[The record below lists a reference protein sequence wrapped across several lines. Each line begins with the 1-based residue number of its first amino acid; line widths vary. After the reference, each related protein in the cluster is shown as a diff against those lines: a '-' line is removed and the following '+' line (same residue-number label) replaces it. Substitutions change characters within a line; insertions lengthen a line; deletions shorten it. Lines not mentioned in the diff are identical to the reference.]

1 MKLKYKKEGTND
13 SNEIDLDY
21 SLYDLLQKVING
33 YRPNKKDKNQFIKF
47 IEFINR
53 TEEMGSRDEEL
64 VFTEKNKDTNKK
76 YKLEYNDEFEEY
88 RFVEI

>member
-1 MKLKYKKEGTND
+1 
-13 SNEIDLDY
+13 
-21 SLYDLLQKVING
+21 
-33 YRPNKKDKNQFIKF
+33 
-47 IEFINR
+47 
-53 TEEMGSRDEEL
+53 MGSRDEKL

>member
-1 MKLKYKKEGTND
+1 MRDFMVYISIISDIAFEEYL
-13 SNEIDLDY
+13 I
-21 SLYDLLQKVING
+21 
-33 YRPNKKDKNQFIKF
+33 RKDKNQFIKF

-53 TEEMGSRDEEL
+53 TEEMGSRDEKL